1 MKTKLVR
8 DKIPNII
15 MHAGGSPRYYGA
27 EVPEYE
33 ARLISKM
40 AEELHEFREN
50 PCIEEAADMYA
61 VLSALCGHWG
71 WTMEEVRVEAEI
83 KQRHRGGFDERY
95 VLNLEPIFEADDD
108 TEDWLTT
115 SHGEKV

>member
-8 DKIPNII
+8 NKIPSII
-15 MHAGGSPRYYGA
+15 IRAGGSPSYYVA
-27 EVPEYE
+27 DTPEYE
-33 ARLISKM
+33 ARIISKM
-40 AEELHEFREN
+40 TEELHEFREN

-61 VLSALCGHWG
+61 VLSAICSHWG
-71 WTMEEVRVEAEI
+71 WTMEEVAAEAER
-83 KQRHRGGFDERY
+83 KRQARGGFEDRY
-95 VLNLEPIFEADDD
+95 VLNMEPVFEADDD